1 MTLFTLI
8 FMLCTVQNSQHS
20 NFNLWLIVYRHK
32 TFLFYTI
39 ASQRENIINFLQTI
53 MEDQVIH
60 DDFSSPVMKLL
71 FETRVVWFLLYYC
84 AFYTN
89 ELI

>member
-1 MTLFTLI
+1 
-8 FMLCTVQNSQHS
+8 
-20 NFNLWLIVYRHK
+20 
-32 TFLFYTI
+32 
-39 ASQRENIINFLQTI
+39 

>member
-20 NFNLWLIVYRHK
+20 NCNLRVIVFRHK
-32 TFLFYTI
+32 TFIFYTI

-71 FETRVVWFLLYYC
+71 FETRVVWFLLYYG